1 MAKKQQ
7 QKLSYGP
14 NLGLVGGARDVALS
28 EVAKTSAGGQAFAMG
43 LTTSVLAGLEA
54 KKEREDKMDACLDDL
69 GGIENINLLDQGYN
83 KEAVTQFLRDGR
95 DQYAIL
101 AEEFERTGDRAV
113 RDKMDEI
120 KFSFQNL
127 NNQLQGLAKERRD
140 YADAYDKGQL
150 VTLEN
155 GDERFVD
162 MYTNKS
168 AFGISANGDIG
179 YVSGDGSYTKFKD
192 VAGKWNTKNNIAE
205 TFLLQ
210 QNLNSRKL
218 GENNKT
224 FYRDDTKNLYS
235 AKFNETGPEGIM
247 VMAKTD
253 LTGDNNYV
261 LPNGQEAGNLSFE
274 SMWSQGLLDDKFYQ
288 QIPKGTDSKW
298 MYNKENVDVLN
309 NLMSEYYTDVTESF
323 HGQGKS
329 NYDAKQQQQG
339 QQGGLPDYLETS
351 FGSKSKMRASNF
363 VNNIQSGKKDLRDLK
378 GREYVLQ
385 ADGKYKTRFVGE
397 ETGVHHYFT
406 PVQLMELNEMDA
418 YFPNTYKDILNTPLT
433 EPEYQ
438 QSIPSVKNAEE
449 GGFYQNPKT
458 KQKYQFTG
466 GKYVEVY
473 TPKS

>member
-1 MAKKQQ
+1 
-7 QKLSYGP
+7 
-14 NLGLVGGARDVALS
+14 VGGARDVALS

-43 LTTSVLAGLEA
+43 LTQTVIAGLEE
-54 KKEREDKMDACLDDL
+54 KKKREDKLDAWMDNL

-140 YADAYDKGQL
+140 YADAYDKKQL

-179 YVSGDGSYTKFKD
+179 YVGNDGSYTKFKD
-192 VAGKWNTKNNIAE
+192 VAGKWNVKNNIGE
-205 TFLLQ
+205 TFTLS
-210 QNLNSRKL
+210 QNLEAKKL
-218 GENNKT
+218 GEKNGV
-224 FYRDDTKNLYS
+224 FYRDDIKNLYTT
-235 AKFNETGPEGIM
+235 KFKETGPEGVM

-261 LPNGQEAGNLSFE
+261 IGKDENGKDILAGNMSFE
-274 SMWSQGLLDDKFYQ
+274 SMWSQGLLDDKFYE

-298 MYNKENVDVLN
+298 MYDKENIDTLN
-309 NLMSEYYTDVTESF
+309 NLISEYYTDVTKSSYD
-323 HGQGKS
+323 QGKLNYKDPNANNNNNRKTRQNLPVNYGGGYITTESADLLLSDIKKKEPNIYFNQNNYKWNESKNTYEKITES
-329 NYDAKQQQQG
+329 NGERIATPISNKQILMEAEIWQQG
-339 QQGGLPDYLETS
+339 YRTDDYIVKADETTPVSEEFATPLP
-351 FGSKSKMRASNF
+351 KSKTSL
-363 VNNIQSGKKDLRDLK
+363 GKT
-378 GREYVLQ
+378 
-385 ADGKYKTRFVGE
+385 ADF
-397 ETGVHHYFT
+397 
-406 PVQLMELNEMDA
+406 L
-418 YFPNTYKDILNTPLT
+418 
-433 EPEYQ
+433 
-438 QSIPSVKNAEE
+438 SIK
-449 GGFYQNPKT
+449 
-458 KQKYQFTG
+458 
-466 GKYVEVY
+466 
-473 TPKS
+473 